1 MTTTE
6 QLHLL
11 IADDQALVRAGFR
24 LILEA
29 EDDLVVVGEAGD
41 GAAAVRLAEELRPD
55 VVLLDVQMPGL
66 DGLEAARRILAPG
79 GAHQPKVLMLTTF
92 DLDEYVY
99 EAMRLGASGFL
110 LKDTPAEQLA
120 AGVRAVARGEALL
133 APAITRRLITEF
145 TRRPPSG
152 HGGRPAV
159 VDRLTPRELEVF
171 RLVAHGLSNQEIAAE
186 LFLGETTVK
195 THVARI
201 LAKLGVRDR
210 VQAVVL
216 AHEAGVVQSGA

>member
-6 QLHLL
+6 PLRVL
-11 IADDQALVRAGFR
+11 IADDQALVRTGFR

-29 EDDLVVVGEAGD
+29 EDDLEVVGEAGD
-41 GAAAVRLAEELRPD
+41 GAAAVRLAEELRPH
-55 VVLLDVQMPGL
+55 VVLLDVQMPEL

-79 GAHQPKVLMLTTF
+79 GAYQPKVLMLTTF

-152 HGGRPAV
+152 HGGRPEV
-159 VDRLTPRELEVF
+159 VDRLTCRELEVF

-186 LFLGETTVK
+186 LYLGETTVK

-216 AHEAGVVQSGA
+216 AHEAGVVRSGG